1 MADKP
6 DGQPADAMA
15 DPYDCGPDACSAT
28 QSLLTADRVESADP
42 FEAMETYFERG
53 WTDGLPVV
61 PPTPAR
67 VADMLDAAGIAP
79 HEVLARVE
87 TRENVEVTAEK
98 LAINAVMAG
107 AKPEYM
113 PVIVAAMRALGDP
126 KHNLHAHT
134 ATLMGAQQV
143 AIVNGPVRQR
153 LSINSTDG
161 AFGPGFRANATI
173 GRALRLTIRNVLR
186 SAPGE
191 FDRAAFSHPG
201 RFSWCF
207 GEDEEESPWP
217 TVSEDQGFARGQD
230 TVTMYATGWQSV
242 VTGDGR
248 DAKRLVENIGWG
260 SRQANHYSWRLMN
273 DLEQTNNSSF
283 REGRKFLFVTGRE
296 HVSILRGAG
305 MTKRDAQEE
314 IYRCLPAEHPT
325 LPKVAVAKPE
335 NVLIACVRGTAM
347 YQTHLFF
354 PFHSSNPATRLIV

>member
-6 DGQPADAMA
+6 DTQPEIAV
-15 DPYDCGPDACSAT
+15 DPYDCGPEACSITAS
-28 QSLLTADRVESADP
+28 QLTAARVESADP

-53 WTDGLPVV
+53 WTDGLPIV

-67 VADMLDAAGIAP
+67 VADMLDAANIAP

-113 PVIVAAMRALGDP
+113 PVIVAAMRALADP
-126 KHNLHAHT
+126 MHNLHSHT
-134 ATLMGAQQV
+134 ATLMGAVQV
-143 AIVNGPVRQR
+143 AIINGPVRQR
-153 LSINSTDG
+153 LNINSTDG

-186 SAPGE
+186 SVPGE

-207 GEDEEESPWP
+207 GEDEEESPWA

-230 TVTMYATGWQSV
+230 TVTMYATGWQSTIV
-242 VTGDGR
+242 GDTR
-248 DAKRLVENIGWG
+248 DAKELVHNIGWG
-260 SRQANHYSWRLMN
+260 ARQANLSGWRHMN
-273 DLEQTNNSSF
+273 DLDKSNFSSF
-283 REGRKFLFVTGRE
+283 RDGRKFLFVTGRE
-296 HVSILRGAG
+296 HIRVLHGAG
-305 MTKRDAQEE
+305 MDKRAVQEE
-314 IYRCLPAEHPT
+314 IYRCFTAAHADLPE
-325 LPKVAVAKPE
+325 VAVAKPE
-335 NVLIACVRGTAM
+335 NILIACVRGTAM
-347 YQTHLFF
+347 YQTFFFF
-354 PFHSSNPATRLIV
+354 PFHSSNPITRLIG